1 MQRIVTYICLYLITL
16 GVKAQL
22 GLQAGPSGN
31 LVNDKQFILPISN
44 ETQDVHVINAA
55 KKGIV
60 LLVNEFGK
68 FGAIQSEGVLMNLDT
83 TFEIRWEVPF
93 FVPLGYTL
101 LGWDYFD
108 EQVQLLFSRKQ
119 YKKELLSVFKIDLNT
134 GSFIEQKISTVFP
147 IEITHFEALNDFILL
162 AGNANHKSVVV
173 TFNKNDI
180 PHVVPGIYGNENE
193 IVNVIIDDRIGIFS
207 VIVEEKN
214 KSKNSSLTIYGYTRE
229 NQKLFINKGV
239 PPLGRNLL
247 NGTLTISNKNSR
259 YLAGSFSEIGKKLS
273 KGLFISKFTEDKLN
287 FLKYYE
293 FAYFENFF
301 EFLGLD
307 KAEKLKDRIKRKTEE
322 GKKINLNY
330 RVIIHEILQRDKR
343 LILTG
348 EVYFPKRAN
357 FQTLT
362 PNSSI
367 AQISYT
373 DSGFNHSHAFAV
385 VFDEEG
391 NLLWDHSWPM
401 QDMFFLTLGKKA
413 VFHLFTN
420 RLEVYSLEKN
430 KVRSRIFLD
439 QKVIEDQLEIPISLG
454 VDSDKWL
461 LENPKVESVLS
472 WYDQFILAF
481 GRQRILTSS
490 NINSSYEEIF
500 YLNKIHYIG
509 KEDMK

>member
-1 MQRIVTYICLYLITL
+1 MPRVVTYTCLYLITL

-22 GLQAGPSGN
+22 SHQAGPAGN

-44 ETQDVHVINAA
+44 EIQDVHVINAA
-55 KKGIV
+55 KNGIV
-60 LLVNEFGK
+60 LLINEFGK
-68 FGAIQSEGVLMNLDT
+68 FGTIESEGVLMNLDT
-83 TFEIRWEVPF
+83 TFEVRWEVPF

-101 LGWDYFD
+101 LGWDHFD
-108 EQVQLLFSRKQ
+108 GQVQLLYSRKQ
-119 YKKELLSVFKIDLNT
+119 YKKELLSIFKIDLNS
-134 GSFIEQKISTVFP
+134 GSFTEQKISTVFP

-162 AGNANHKSVVV
+162 AGTANHKSVVV
-173 TFNKNDI
+173 TYNKNNI

-193 IVNVIIDDRIGIFS
+193 IVNVIIDDQIGIFS

-214 KSKNSSLTIYGYTRE
+214 KSKNSSLTIYGYTRD
-229 NQKLFINKGV
+229 NQKLFLNKGV
-239 PPLGRNLL
+239 PPAGRNLM
-247 NGTLTISNKNSR
+247 NGTITISDKNSR

-273 KGLFISKFTEDKLN
+273 KGLFISKFTEDKLI

-330 RVIIHEILQRDKR
+330 RLIIHEILERENK

-348 EVYFPKRAN
+348 EVYFPKRTN

-367 AQISYT
+367 EQISNT
-373 DSGFNHSHAFAV
+373 SSGFNHSHAFAV

-401 QDMFFLTLGKKA
+401 QDMFFLTLSKKA

-430 KVRSRIFLD
+430 KIRARIFLD

-454 VDSDKWL
+454 VDSEKWL
-461 LENPKVESVLS
+461 LENPTIESVVS

-481 GRQRILTSS
+481 GRQQILTPS
-490 NINSSYEEIF
+490 NNNRSYEEVF
-500 YLNKIHYIG
+500 YLNKIHYAG
-509 KEDMK
+509 K

>member
-1 MQRIVTYICLYLITL
+1 MPRIATYICLYLITL
-16 GVKAQL
+16 GLKAQS
-22 GLQAGPSGN
+22 GIQAVRGGN
-31 LVNDKQFILPISN
+31 LVNNKQFILPVSN
-44 ETQDVHVINAA
+44 EIQDIHIINAA
-55 KKGIV
+55 KKGVV
-60 LLVNEFGK
+60 LLINKFGK
-68 FGAIQSEGVLMNLDT
+68 FGASQSERVLMNLDT
-83 TFEIRWEVPF
+83 AFAVRWDIPF

-101 LGWDYFD
+101 LGWDHFD

-119 YKKELLSVFKIDLNT
+119 NRKELLSIFKIDLNN
-134 GSFIEQKISTVFP
+134 GSFKEQKISTVFP
-147 IEITHFEALNDFILL
+147 IEIKHFEALNNFILL
-162 AGNANHKSVVV
+162 AGIANNKSVVV
-173 TFNKNDI
+173 TFNKNNI

-193 IVNVIIDDRIGIFS
+193 IVNVIINDQTGIFS
-207 VIVEEKN
+207 VIMEEKN
-214 KSKNSSLTIYGYTRE
+214 RSKNSSLTVYGYTRN
-229 NQKLFINKGV
+229 NQKLFINRVV

-247 NGTLTISNKNSR
+247 GGTTTISNRNSR

-273 KGLFISKFTEDKLN
+273 KGLFISKFTEDTLN

-307 KAEKLKDRIKRKTEE
+307 KAEKLKERIKRKTEE

-330 RVIIHEILQRDKR
+330 RVIIHEILQIENR

-348 EVYFPKRAN
+348 EVYFLKRAH

-362 PNSSI
+362 PSSSI
-367 AQISYT
+367 AQIPYT
-373 DSGFNHSHAFAV
+373 DSGFNHTHAFAV

-401 QDMFFLTLGKKA
+401 KDMFFLTLGKKA
-413 VFHLFTN
+413 VFHLFAN

-430 KVRSRIFLD
+430 KIRARIFLG
-439 QKVIEDQLEIPISLG
+439 QKVIENQLEIPISLG

-461 LENPKVESVLS
+461 LENPKIESVVS

-481 GRQRILTSS
+481 GRQQILTPS
-490 NINSSYEEIF
+490 NINSPYEEVF
-500 YLNKIHYIG
+500 YLNKIHYVG
-509 KEDMK
+509 KEDTK